1 MIFVTVGTHEQQ
13 FNRLVEYMDKWAIKN
28 DEEVVIQIGYSTY
41 KPRVAKWSK
50 LFTYSEMIKYVE
62 KARIVI
68 THGGP
73 SSFIM
78 PLQIDKT
85 PIVVPRQKKYDE
97 HVNNHQVKFC
107 KEVERRIGTIFVVE
121 DIEKLDSVI
130 ENYDDMKRKGDHTS
144 NNEKFCKELG
154 NIVNEMFKEK
164 R

>member
-97 HVNNHQVKFC
+97 HVNNHQVKF
-107 KEVERRIGTIFVVE
+107 
-121 DIEKLDSVI
+121 
-130 ENYDDMKRKGDHTS
+130 
-144 NNEKFCKELG
+144 
-154 NIVNEMFKEK
+154 
-164 R
+164 